1 MSQLRIENVTKFY
14 GKHKALDSFTAT
26 FENGIHGILGPNG
39 AGKTT
44 LINVITKLL
53 GASDGQVYFDDEN
66 ILSMGRKY
74 LSKIGYMPQYPQ
86 FYPNFTA
93 YQMMKYM
100 AALKNIKD
108 DNKIKELLSFV
119 NLSNDADKK
128 VGAYSGGMR
137 QRLAVACAMI
147 NDPALLIF
155 DEPTAGL
162 DPKERMRFRS
172 TVSEIAENR
181 IVLISTHIIS
191 DIEYMADDVVLL
203 GDGRLME
210 RGTPTEL
217 CEKLKGKV
225 YNVSAKTEK
234 EVDEASKLGVVSSIS
249 HENEYNIRLISD
261 NKMPEN
267 AVPTSPMLDD
277 VFLYYFADRKE

>member
-44 LINVITKLL
+44 LINIITKLL

-108 DNKIKELLSFV
+108 DNRIKELLSFV

-155 DEPTAGL
+155 YEPTAGL
-162 DPKERMRFRS
+162 DP
-172 TVSEIAENR
+172 
-181 IVLISTHIIS
+181 
-191 DIEYMADDVVLL
+191 
-203 GDGRLME
+203 
-210 RGTPTEL
+210 RGLPAYS
-217 CEKLKGKV
+217 G
-225 YNVSAKTEK
+225 
-234 EVDEASKLGVVSSIS
+234 
-249 HENEYNIRLISD
+249 
-261 NKMPEN
+261 
-267 AVPTSPMLDD
+267 
-277 VFLYYFADRKE
+277 

>member
-108 DNKIKELLSFV
+108 DNRIKELLSFV

-225 YNVSAKTEK
+225 YNVSARTEK

-267 AVPTSPMLDD
+267 AVSTSPMLDD